1 MNSINIDKQRKPKTK
16 LYTVDTTKPKSVAEL
31 AIYTNPVYQFS
42 EITSAKPRRGGKPPT
57 YRYFFYTPYPTVGA
71 PKDQLAEAI
80 AAAAAPAAMAP
91 AAAPAAAP
99 AINNNYGNAHNNNG
113 GLNDII
119 ARMANVGVNSKD
131 EFEELA
137 AMLEGAKIG
146 GRRSRKQRSSRRTMT
161 RRRR

>member
-1 MNSINIDKQRKPKTK
+1 MDKQRKPKTK
-16 LYTVDTTKPKSVAEL
+16 MYTVDTTKPKSVAEL
-31 AIYTNPVYQFS
+31 AIYENPVYKFN
-42 EITSAKPRRGGKPPT
+42 EIKSDKPRRGGKPPT
-57 YRYFFYTPYPTVGA
+57 YRYFVYTLNPTEGA
-71 PKDQLAEAI
+71 PKEQLAAAIAAI
-80 AAAAAPAAMAP
+80 AAAAGPAMPAAVP
-91 AAAPAAAP
+91 AAAPAP
-99 AINNNYGNAHNNNG
+99 AMNNNYGNAHNNNG

-146 GRRSRKQRSSRRTMT
+146 GRRSRKQRTSRRKMT